1 VESVLKDPSAGR
13 RGLEKRLEGGACPV
27 SKKNCAD
34 SATPTV
40 NGVASKSRNNYLGGF
55 AVEFRLLA
63 GRRQGISLWT
73 TAPRIGI
80 TGIRKRIM
88 AKQSLV
94 RDFIAFVRHE
104 KKWWL
109 VPLLA
114 ILLLVGVLI
123 VFAQSSPLAP
133 FIYPF
138 F

>member
-1 VESVLKDPSAGR
+1 
-13 RGLEKRLEGGACPV
+13 
-27 SKKNCAD
+27 
-34 SATPTV
+34 
-40 NGVASKSRNNYLGGF
+40 
-55 AVEFRLLA
+55 
-63 GRRQGISLWT
+63 
-73 TAPRIGI
+73 
-80 TGIRKRIM
+80 M